1 MTLHSVLI
9 NANAIICLM
18 LALRLMFF
26 QKTGRYRF
34 FISLTAYLAI
44 LSAAWIALR
53 IFLREIYAGLIPQ
66 SFFLNLTICI
76 AVWRAR
82 GNISKITG
90 DR

>member
-53 IFLREIYAGLIPQ
+53 IFY
-66 SFFLNLTICI
+66 
-76 AVWRAR
+76 
-82 GNISKITG
+82 
-90 DR
+90 

>member
-44 LSAAWIALR
+44 LSAAWIAL
-53 IFLREIYAGLIPQ
+53 
-66 SFFLNLTICI
+66 TICI

>member
-34 FISLTAYLAI
+34 
-44 LSAAWIALR
+44 LSH
-53 IFLREIYAGLIPQ
+53 
-66 SFFLNLTICI
+66 
-76 AVWRAR
+76 
-82 GNISKITG
+82 
-90 DR
+90 